1 MQTVGII
8 GGAGF
13 IGSYVT
19 KQFLE
24 NGFRVKVSATD
35 ISKRKN
41 TPTSPRCPM
50 QSTWNSC
57 P

>member
-19 KQFLE
+19 KGFLE

-35 ISKRKN
+35 ISNSANSR
-41 TPTSPRCPM
+41 TCPR
-50 QSTWNSC
+50 
-57 P
+57 